1 MKAILIAAA
10 TKYDARQAK
19 SRYYNPYALGQ
30 YLMRIDEIC
39 ADIERG
45 ADPAAAIARG
55 FTGTLRN
62 ALLKAAGV
70 TFTGAEDT
78 AWHYRPVTK

>member
-1 MKAILIAAA
+1 MKAKLIAAA

-19 SRYYNPYALGQ
+19 SRHYNPHALGQ
-30 YLMRIDEIC
+30 YFQRIDEVC

-55 FTGTLRN
+55 FTGSLRN
-62 ALLKAAGV
+62 AMLKAAGV
-70 TFTGAEDT
+70 TFNGSEDT